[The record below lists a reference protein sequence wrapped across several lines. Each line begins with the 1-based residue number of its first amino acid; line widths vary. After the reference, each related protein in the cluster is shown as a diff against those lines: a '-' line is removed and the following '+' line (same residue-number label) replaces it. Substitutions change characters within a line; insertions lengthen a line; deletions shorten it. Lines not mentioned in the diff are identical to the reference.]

1 MSELQIEALKTKIGD
16 VSAPADAQ
24 AEVNDQAAA
33 WKKVWSGGPLDQ
45 GDPVWPEDLG
55 TIPPMILVQAL
66 LDAANTFPRDTGL
79 GWDRVHPRAIRRSN
93 WSSSAFCRSLKG
105 GSDQ

>member
-1 MSELQIEALKTKIGD
+1 MPELQIEALKTKIGD

-45 GDPVWPEDLG
+45 SDPTWPEILARF
-55 TIPPMILVQAL
+55 PP
-66 LDAANTFPRDTGL
+66 
-79 GWDRVHPRAIRRSN
+79 
-93 WSSSAFCRSLKG
+93 
-105 GSDQ
+105 